1 MTCRILA
8 AVQSRLAIAHDSDIG
23 ECRRQAKRRIEGYGF
38 DEVSA
43 GRISIAATELATNIV
58 RHAGH
63 GEILMQVLDD
73 GIHPE
78 FEMLAIDKGPGMLDV
93 DACMRDGF
101 STGGTAGQ
109 GLGAVSRLSGTFD
122 IFSAAGQGTVVLSR
136 IGRNQNSR
144 PTGGALATSSARP
157 TLEFGAISLA
167 VAGEIECGDIW
178 RIADAGL
185 QVGILVA
192 DGLGH
197 GPLAATAAKAA
208 ADAFVKRPF
217 EAPSLSMQGLHR
229 AVTGTRGA
237 AAACA
242 LLQAAEL
249 RVEYAGV
256 GNICGAV
263 ITGERSRG
271 MVSHNGTLGVQL
283 LRTQQFDY
291 DWPMGARIVM
301 HSDGLSA
308 RWSLATY
315 PGLLQRHSAVIA
327 GVLYRDFSRQ
337 RDDATVVVVCQ
348 RA

>member
-1 MTCRILA
+1 MTGRILA
-8 AVQSRLAIAHDSDIG
+8 AVQSRLVIAHDSDIG

-43 GRISIAATELATNIV
+43 GRIGIAATELATNIV

-78 FEMLAIDKGPGMLDV
+78 FEMLAIDRGPGMQDV

-109 GLGAVSRLSGTFD
+109 GLGALARLSGTFD

-136 IGRNQNSR
+136 IQRDQNPR
-144 PTGGALATSSARP
+144 PTAGARS
-157 TLEFGAISLA
+157 TLEFGAINLA
-167 VAGEIECGDIW
+167 VAGEIECGDTW
-178 RIADAGL
+178 RIADGGA

-197 GPLAATAAKAA
+197 GPLAAAA
-208 ADAFVKRPF
+208 AQAAATAFVKQPF
-217 EAPSLSMQGLHR
+217 DGPSLSMQGLHR

-242 LLQAAEL
+242 VLHAAEL
-249 RVEYAGV
+249 RLEYAGV
-256 GNICGAV
+256 GNISGSV
-263 ITGERSRG
+263 VTRERSRG

-291 DWPMGARIVM
+291 EWPVGARVVM

-315 PGLLQRHSAVIA
+315 PGLFQRHSAVIA
-327 GVLYRDFSRQ
+327 GVLYRDCSRG
-337 RDDATVVVVCQ
+337 RDDATVVVACQ